1 MSFIFLYNEYSKNI
15 HFPDGYPD
23 IKSVLQTVRIQDFRY
38 RHFMKGL
45 TINMDTI
52 GERIIFLREER
63 EISQKA
69 LAIEIGITATT
80 LSRYENGIYEPKA
93 EIIRRLAVALD
104 TTSDFLIGLCT
115 DFHKPDELSPHTN
128 LSAEEYRLIK
138 NYRDLNES
146 NRARIEER
154 VLTLH
159 ELEGFRP

>member
-1 MSFIFLYNEYSKNI
+1 MGILVSKR
-15 HFPDGYPD
+15 
-23 IKSVLQTVRIQDFRY
+23 VLQTLPASVQIQGFRY
-38 RHFMKGL
+38 HHFMKGL
-45 TINMDTI
+45 IMYMDTI

-115 DFHKPDELSPHTN
+115 DFRKPDEASPYTN
-128 LSAEEYRLIK
+128 LSAEEHRLIK
-138 NYRDLNES
+138 YYRELSECH
-146 NRARIEER
+146 RARVDER
-154 VLTLH
+154 VITLH
-159 ELEGFRP
+159 ELEENL